1 MEQRGPGVGARARY
15 WFDTTLARGTSAL
28 VGWLVAVCLALVV
41 PASAVLVWTA
51 PHPPAGLSGKLAQ
64 VWRLTGETLRLGGT
78 TGSPVRVLLSVLLAL
93 VALVYVST
101 LVGLITTGLTERL
114 IALRRGRSTLVEH
127 GHVVVLGWSEQVFT
141 VVGELVAAGANQRR
155 PAVAVLAD
163 RDKTAMEEALYSKV
177 GPTGRTR
184 LICRSGPS
192 TDPAVLA
199 LTSPATAE
207 SVLVLPPDDPRGDA
221 DVVKTLLALR
231 AAVSGDDA
239 TAPVVAAVR
248 DSAYLLAARLAAGER
263 GIVVESDTVTARL
276 IAQAARRPGLS
287 LVHRELLD
295 FAGDEFY
302 PASHPSLVGR
312 DFGDVLL
319 SYGNA
324 CAVGLIRADG
334 PWLNPPAGTVI
345 GPDDRIIVIAA
356 DDDTAELADCTRW
369 VEERLIAA
377 PRPRETRPERVLV
390 LGWNRR
396 APLILREWGRNA
408 PPGSV
413 ADVVTEEDGVTVRTA
428 CGTGGAHWRCVHRGG
443 DTTRPETLYGLD
455 IASYDSVIVLG
466 RDPRPGEPPEEP
478 DNRTLVT
485 LLVLRH
491 LEQRIGRELP
501 VVTELTDD
509 GNRPLAPLGPG
520 ADVIISGKLVG
531 LLMAQISQNRHLAA
545 VFDELFSAG
554 GTQVHLRPAADYV
567 LPGQEASFATV
578 VAAARGR
585 GECAIGYRSHADTGR
600 APGYGLRVNPPKA
613 ERRCWTTGDEV
624 VVIAGA
630 DDGHGRASG
639 GRVPR
644 SRDARDERH
653 DGHGHG
659 DGRSG
664 GGARAGDGT
673 DPPTG

>member
-1 MEQRGPGVGARARY
+1 MEQRGPGAGARARY

-28 VGWLVAVCLALVV
+28 VGWLVVVCLAVVV
-41 PASAVLVWTA
+41 PASAALVWTSGHA
-51 PHPPAGLSGKLAQ
+51 PATLPGKLAA

-78 TGSPVRVLLSVLLAL
+78 TGTPVRVVLSVLLAL

-114 IALRRGRSTLVEH
+114 IALRRGRSTLVER

-141 VVGELVAAGANQRR
+141 VVSELVAAGANQRG

-163 RDKTAMEEALYSKV
+163 RDKTAMEEALYGKV

-192 TDPAVLA
+192 ADPAVLA
-199 LTSPATAE
+199 LTSPATAD
-207 SVLVLPPDDPRGDA
+207 SVIVLPPDESRSDA
-221 DVVKTLLALR
+221 DVVKALLALR
-231 AAVSGDDA
+231 ATARGDEA
-239 TAPVVAAVR
+239 GAPVVAAVR
-248 DSAYLLAARLAAGER
+248 DSSYLLAARLAAGAR
-263 GIVVESDTVTARL
+263 GIVLESDTVTARL

-312 DFGDVLL
+312 AFGDALL
-319 SYGNA
+319 AYGNA
-324 CAVGLIRADG
+324 SAVGLIRDG
-334 PWLNPPAGTVI
+334 APWLNPPARTVI
-345 GPDDRIIVIAA
+345 GPDDRLIVIAA
-356 DDDTAELADCTRW
+356 DDDTAELADCTPF
-369 VEERLIAA
+369 VEERLVAS
-377 PRPRETRPERVLV
+377 PRPPEIRPERVLL

-396 APLILREWGRNA
+396 APLVLREWGRNA

-413 ADVVTEEDGVTVRTA
+413 ADVVADEEEATVRA
-428 CGTGGAHWRCVHRGG
+428 AAGTGGAGWSCVPRRG
-443 DTTRPETLYGLD
+443 DTTRPETLSGLD
-455 IASYDSVIVLG
+455 LACYDSVIVLG
-466 RDPRPGEPPEEP
+466 RESRPGEPPEEP
-478 DNRTLVT
+478 DTRTLVT

-491 LEQRIGRELP
+491 LERRAGRELP

-520 ADVIISGKLVG
+520 ADVIISGKLIG

-554 GTQVHLRPAADYV
+554 GTQIHLRPAADYV
-567 LPGQEASFATV
+567 LTGHEASFATV

-585 GECAIGYRSHADTGR
+585 GECAIGYRGHAEAGH
-600 APGYGLRVNPPKA
+600 APGYGLRVNPPKSA
-613 ERRCWTTGDEV
+613 RRRWDAGDEV
-624 VVIAGA
+624 VVIAGE
-630 DDGHGRASG
+630 GG
-639 GRVPR
+639 GRPDGGVPR
-644 SRDARDERH
+644 SR
-653 DGHGHG
+653 
-659 DGRSG
+659 
-664 GGARAGDGT
+664 GARESPA
-673 DPPTG
+673 

>member
-1 MEQRGPGVGARARY
+1 MEQRRPGVGARARY

-28 VGWLVAVCLALVV
+28 VGWLVVVCLALVV
-41 PASAVLVWTA
+41 PASAVLVWTG
-51 PHPPAGLSGKLAQ
+51 PHVPATLPGRLAE
-64 VWRLTGETLRLGGT
+64 VWRLTGETLRLGGK
-78 TGSPVRVLLSVLLAL
+78 TGPPLRVLLSVLLAL

-114 IALRRGRSTLVEH
+114 IALRRGRSTLLEH

-141 VVGELVAAGANQRR
+141 VVGELVAAGANQRKS
-155 PAVAVLAD
+155 AVAVLAD
-163 RDKTAMEEALYSKV
+163 RDKTAMEEALDSKV

-199 LTSPATAE
+199 LTSPGTAD
-207 SVLVLPPDDPRGDA
+207 SVLVLPPDDGRGDA

-231 AAVSGDDA
+231 ATASGDGG

-248 DSAYLLAARLAAGER
+248 DSRYLLAARLAAGER

-302 PASHPSLVGR
+302 PTFHPSLVGR

-324 CAVGLIRADG
+324 CAVGLVRDG
-334 PWLNPPAGTVI
+334 VPWLNPPARTLIEG
-345 GPDDRIIVIAA
+345 DDRIIVITA
-356 DDDTAELADCTRW
+356 DDDTAELADCAPL
-369 VEERLIAA
+369 VEERLIAG
-377 PRPRETRPERVLV
+377 PRPRETRPERLLV

-396 APLILREWGRNA
+396 APLILGEWGRNA

-413 ADVVTEEDGVTVRTA
+413 ADVLADEDETTVPA
-428 CGTGGAHWRCVHRGG
+428 VCDTGDADWTCVHRRG
-443 DTTRPETLYGLD
+443 DTTHPETLYDLD
-455 IASYDSVIVLG
+455 IALYDSVIVLS
-466 RDPRPGEPPEEP
+466 RDPRPGEAPEES

-491 LEQRIGRELP
+491 LEERIGRELP

-509 GNRPLAPLGPG
+509 SNRPLAPIGPG
-520 ADVIISGKLVG
+520 ADVIISGKLIG

-554 GTQVHLRPAADYV
+554 GTQIHLRSAADYV
-567 LPGQEASFATV
+567 LPDQEASFATV
-578 VAAARGR
+578 VAAARNQ
-585 GECAIGYRSHADTGR
+585 GECAIGYRSHADAGR
-600 APGYGLRVNPPKA
+600 APGYGLYVNPPKA
-613 ERRCWTTGDEV
+613 HRRRWIAGDEV
-624 VVIAGA
+624 VVVAA
-630 DDGHGRASG
+630 SEDASG
-639 GRVPR
+639 GVPR
-644 SRDARDERH
+644 SRATPQERH
-653 DGHGHG
+653 ERGGSD
-659 DGRSG
+659 G
-664 GGARAGDGT
+664 GGLFAGDAQAGVDA
-673 DPPTG
+673 DPHA

>member
-1 MEQRGPGVGARARY
+1 MEQRRPGLGARARY

-28 VGWLVAVCLALVV
+28 VGWLVVVCLALVV

-51 PHPPAGLSGKLAQ
+51 PHAPAGLPGKLAQ

-78 TGSPVRVLLSVLLAL
+78 TGTPLRVLLSVLLAL

-141 VVGELVAAGANQRR
+141 VVGELVAAGANQRGS
-155 PAVAVLAD
+155 AVAVLAD

-184 LICRSGPS
+184 LICRSGPPA
-192 TDPAVLA
+192 DPAVLA
-199 LTSPATAE
+199 LTSPATAG
-207 SVLVLPPDDPRGDA
+207 SVLVLPPDDSRGDA

-231 AAVSGDDA
+231 ATASGDGA

-248 DSAYLLAARLAAGER
+248 DGSYLLAARLAAGER

-295 FAGDEFY
+295 FAGHEFY
-302 PASHPSLVGR
+302 PTSHPSLVGR

-319 SYGNA
+319 SYGHA
-324 CAVGLIRADG
+324 SAVGLIRAG
-334 PWLNPPAGTVI
+334 VPWLNPPARTVI
-345 GPDDRIIVIAA
+345 GPDDQIIVITA
-356 DDDTAELADCTRW
+356 DDDTAELADCTW
-369 VEERLIAA
+369 CVEERLMAG
-377 PRPRETRPERVLV
+377 PRPRDTRPERVLV

-413 ADVVTEEDGVTVRTA
+413 ADVVADEDETTVRTA
-428 CGTGGAHWRCVHRGG
+428 CDAGGADWGCVHRRG

-455 IASYDSVIVLG
+455 IASYDSVVVLG
-466 RDPRPGEPPEEP
+466 QDPRPGEAPEEP

-520 ADVIISGKLVG
+520 ADVIISGKLIG

-554 GTQVHLRPAADYV
+554 GTQIHLRSAADYV

-578 VAAARGR
+578 VAAARDR
-585 GECAIGYRSHADTGR
+585 GECAIGYRSHAGTGR
-600 APGYGLRVNPPKA
+600 APGHGLRVNPPKTD
-613 ERRCWTTGDEV
+613 RRRWTTGDEV

-630 DDGHGRASG
+630 GDGHASG
-639 GRVPR
+639 SGSVPR
-644 SRDARDERH
+644 SRDARHERH
-653 DGHGHG
+653 DGDR
-659 DGRSG
+659 DGRFG
-664 GGARAGDGT
+664 GDALAGDGA
-673 DPPTG
+673 DPPTR